1 MVQQLTQMKRRA
13 GMWRWESGSVQR
25 QWTRGMS
32 TTILPETVVAN
43 LRSCTT
49 TTHTVS
55 FLIPFPHSR
64 SRHQLHKIRHTCAV
78 ETTNHHRLQN
88 LNLQNRSFNN
98 IRISAWSAA
107 APLNYFGDSR
117 SARDAHPVSA
127 SRLNLHSSENVSWG
141 LFPLQ
146 HKYTKSQVWSARRA
160 VFVCVSIY
168 EYQLLDPS
176 GLIRTDHLYSA
187 N

>member
-32 TTILPETVVAN
+32 TTTLPETVVAN

-55 FLIPFPHSR
+55 FLIPLPHSR
-64 SRHQLHKIRHTCAV
+64 SRHTSSTKFVIHVQWKLQSITGCRILTFKTDLSTTLELMPDQLQCFWIIL
-78 ETTNHHRLQN
+78 ETQGVL
-88 LNLQNRSFNN
+88 
-98 IRISAWSAA
+98 
-107 APLNYFGDSR
+107 G
-117 SARDAHPVSA
+117 DAHPVSA
-127 SRLNLHSSENVSWG
+127 SRLNLHSDENVSWG

-146 HKYTKSQVWSARRA
+146 HKYTKSQVWWVGKA
-160 VFVCVSIY
+160 VSDFVSIY
-168 EYQLLDPS
+168 
-176 GLIRTDHLYSA
+176 
-187 N
+187 

>member
-88 LNLQNRSFNN
+88 LNYKTDLSTILELMSDQLQCFW
-98 IRISAWSAA
+98 IILETQAV
-107 APLNYFGDSR
+107 LG
-117 SARDAHPVSA
+117 DAHPVSA
-127 SRLNLHSSENVSWG
+127 SRLNLHSNENVSWG

-146 HKYTKSQVWSARRA
+146 QKYTKSQVWSVGKA
-160 VFVCVSIY
+160 VSDFVNIY
-168 EYQLLDPS
+168 
-176 GLIRTDHLYSA
+176 
-187 N
+187 

>member
-1 MVQQLTQMKRRA
+1 MVQPLTQMKRRA

-32 TTILPETVVAN
+32 TIILPETVVAN

-64 SRHQLHKIRHTCAV
+64 SRHQLHKIRPSCVV
-78 ETTNHHRLQN
+78 ETTKHHRLQN
-88 LNLQNRSFNN
+88 LNVQNRSFNN
-98 IRISAWSAA
+98 VRINALSAA
-107 APLNYFGDSR
+107 VLLNCFGDSMSSR
-117 SARDAHPVSA
+117 RCHPVSA
-127 SRLNLHSSENVSWG
+127 SRLNLHSNENVSWD

-146 HKYTKSQVWSARRA
+146 HKYTKSQVWSARKA
-160 VFVCVSIY
+160 VFDFVSIY
-168 EYQLLDPS
+168 
-176 GLIRTDHLYSA
+176 
-187 N
+187 